1 MYNYYFYLF
10 IFSFNFHYVDE
21 FENRSDNKI
30 VTDKT
35 AGVESCPVKIME
47 MKKNSDNAP
56 IKSSVNISNCK
67 KEETEFKAP
76 VKSYV
81 EDGCGKVEPL
91 DDIPKSTEHMKQ
103 GESAENFIKK
113 ERMIVA
119 LEDTYKI
126 ASENNQDNIH
136 KSLENEERN
145 DINKEKRGNTDSI
158 NESKAEKRKLEFAEE
173 TEIESKSRKECSNY
187 VLSAS
192 HKVVTSNCKSE
203 KLPETLPK
211 ELESTSANFRRE
223 SVIKIG
229 KRIDKIIPLEE
240 SAKQNPCENKEKLP
254 QKKFSTLIK
263 HENDIIKNDDVVVIS
278 DTDKDTEAV
287 KSQEV
292 LKRMNEMNNSPDRY
306 KLKGKVS
313 VETNK
318 NAQYIDDDNF
328 DDKIVLMKEY
338 SKDSEQMKNF
348 CKEKVPSTAIVINKT
363 HAVASEEKMQN
374 PYDVK
379 VMSSEKTSNLDK
391 KHAEDPISEAKKSI
405 LEENVNKLHFSG
417 DCAESILPKKC
428 NLEKAEK
435 ASDLT
440 YMDDHSQNN
449 ESRENCKK
457 LNLCKMENRFQNDG
471 NLLKESEDTQNECN
485 TEKKKSH
492 KICNFQNESP
502 NDDKQLNTERI
513 QSSKKHLKSEHTP
526 LSCDQDLSIGH
537 ESQSSNKELHVHNKS
552 CNSEK
557 EESSRSHGHGK
568 EVDSGNSPQGHVE
581 EMGNGSSLH
590 GQEKEASSESS
601 GCDEKAD
608 SACSSAC
615 DQEKEAV
622 GKGNSAHGTKAVGGK
637 SSGYEEVAVCG
648 GICSHEEEAVA
659 VGGGICSHKEEAVD
673 RGISPPEEEVV
684 AGRNSCHG
692 KEVVVKESG
701 ACSRE
706 EEVVGGTSSGREKE
720 VLGKGSGVCGQEE
733 KVFGK
738 ASNAQGQE
746 DEIVGGGHSAHG
758 SEEEVVVRNSSASG
772 REEVVVGGDSSSHE
786 GELVG
791 KDRSV
796 HGHEEEQVGGGS
808 SAHEEKAVGGDNSA
822 HGHQEEAVGRDSS
835 ACELEEEAVGRD
847 SSARGHE
854 EVEVSGSSPCAHD
867 EVAGSSDKI
876 FDIQNKSSGEDQ
888 VVKIPKYCK
897 EATKPFDD
905 EPKIDLPLSNESQ
918 KSANSLPIEKLDARN
933 TDDHHHSENFKLKF
947 SLDKTQTAINEEIS
961 AGNEEKKLTCKI
973 VIKRK
978 STRKKDCVS
987 ARGVCG
993 ADEADDDSDKM
1004 VKITED
1010 DVEYKCELSS
1020 VPVDDKAEESE
1031 NVTNQNEKNDCIQRV
1046 RKRKACDKIPIT
1058 PSKND
1063 RKTPEDLNKEECLE
1077 EIPNNDKDALLQDV
1091 NKNLNKE
1098 LDSKAGFS
1106 DTEES
1111 NVRTSRRLRARRT
1124 KSSGL
1129 EIEQTKTELS
1139 KEPET
1144 TQGNSAQNADPE
1156 TETQVTKK
1164 TRARRRTQAELICT
1178 DLIIPEE
1185 EKRTRGRKRQ
1195 NTIMEECT
1203 TGETLEEIEPKKVK
1217 GSKNFRKTNMTRL
1230 KDTEEQFS
1238 SESDSDDMPLS
1249 KMTKVTTRGR
1259 ARGRGRSKSSRQPL
1273 TVLEEPVSTAP
1284 VTRKSSRAVKVCD
1297 VNITITLKFILL
1309 Y

>member
-1 MYNYYFYLF
+1 MFVCNMYNYYFHLF

-21 FENRSDNKI
+21 LENQSDNKI

-35 AGVESCPVKIME
+35 AGVENCPVKIME

-67 KEETEFKAP
+67 KEETEFKVP

-91 DDIPKSTEHMKQ
+91 NDIPKSTEHMKQ

-145 DINKEKRGNTDSI
+145 DINKEKKGNTDSI

-254 QKKFSTLIK
+254 QKKFSTHIK

-278 DTDKDTEAV
+278 DTDKDIEAV

-292 LKRMNEMNNSPDRY
+292 LKRMNEMNSSPDCY

-313 VETNK
+313 VEMDK
-318 NAQYIDDDNF
+318 DAQYIDDDNF

-348 CKEKVPSTAIVINKT
+348 CKEKVPSPAIVINKT
-363 HAVASEEKMQN
+363 HAVSSEEKMKN

-379 VMSSEKTSNLDK
+379 VMSAEKTSNLDK
-391 KHAEDPISEAKKSI
+391 KHAEDPISEAKKSL

-417 DCAESILPKKC
+417 DCAESMLPKKC
-428 NLEKAEK
+428 NLEKTEK
-435 ASDLT
+435 ASDLAD
-440 YMDDHSQNN
+440 MDDHSENN

-457 LNLCKMENRFQNDG
+457 SNLYKMESRFQNDG
-471 NLLKESEDTQNECN
+471 NLLKASEDTQKECN
-485 TEKKKSH
+485 TDKKISH

-513 QSSKKHLKSEHTP
+513 QSSKKHLKFEHTP
-526 LSCDQDLSIGH
+526 LSCDQDLSIEH

-557 EESSRSHGHGK
+557 EQSSRSHGHGK
-568 EVDSGNSPQGHVE
+568 DVDSGNSPQGHVE
-581 EMGNGSSLH
+581 EMGNGSSLR
-590 GQEKEASSESS
+590 GQEKKASSESS

-622 GKGNSAHGTKAVGGK
+622 GKGNSAHDTKAVGGK
-637 SSGYEEVAVCG
+637 SSG
-648 GICSHEEEAVA
+648 HEEVA
-659 VGGGICSHKEEAVD
+659 VGGGISSHD
-673 RGISPPEEEVV
+673 EEVV
-684 AGRNSCHG
+684 AGRNSCHR
-692 KEVVVKESG
+692 KEMVVKESG
-701 ACSRE
+701 ACGRE
-706 EEVVGGTSSGREKE
+706 EEVVGGTSRGREKE
-720 VLGKGSGVCGQEE
+720 VLGKGSGACSQEE
-733 KVFGK
+733 KVLGK

-746 DEIVGGGHSAHG
+746 EEAVGGGSSAHG
-758 SEEEVVVRNSSASG
+758 SVDEVVGRNSSASG
-772 REEVVVGGDSSSHE
+772 REEEVVVGGDSSSHE
-786 GELVG
+786 DDLVG
-791 KDRSV
+791 KSSSV
-796 HGHEEEQVGGGS
+796 HGREEEQADGSS
-808 SAHEEKAVGGDNSA
+808 SAHEEKAVEGNNSA
-822 HGHQEEAVGRDSS
+822 HGHQEEAVGGDSS
-835 ACELEEEAVGRD
+835 ACEHEEEAVGRD

-854 EVEVSGSSPCAHD
+854 EVEIRGSSPCAHD
-867 EVAGSSDKI
+867 EVPGSSDKV
-876 FDIQNKSSGEDQ
+876 FDIKNKSSGEDQ
-888 VVKIPKYCK
+888 VVKIPKDCK
-897 EATKPFDD
+897 EATKQLDD

-918 KSANSLPIEKLDARN
+918 KSANSYPLEKLDTRN

-947 SLDKTQTAINEEIS
+947 SLDKTQTTINEEIS

-1004 VKITED
+1004 VKITDD

-1020 VPVDDKAEESE
+1020 VPIDDKAEENE

-1077 EIPNNDKDALLQDV
+1077 QIPNNDKDALLQDV

-1129 EIEQTKTELS
+1129 EIEKTKTELS

-1230 KDTEEQFS
+1230 KDAEEQFS

-1259 ARGRGRSKSSRQPL
+1259 ARGRGRSKNSRQPL
-1273 TVLEEPVSTAP
+1273 TVIEEPVSTAP